1 MAENKLTKWLYIIF
15 SVKWWILGALGGT
28 FLLIGGT
35 WTLVNTPKMRDVV
48 KGFVHF
54 CEEIFPNFT
63 FAQGIVLAVFGL
75 VVIIFA
81 AYEMMQHYIS
91 VAYPRGKRSYYRTKV
106 LQKGP
111 KIVVIGGGSG
121 HEPMFAFFRTG
132 DDFVGIKGI
141 YMESDCCGKCRR

>member
-1 MAENKLTKWLYIIF
+1 MPATRSMSITASLKELNELAENKLTKWLYILF

-28 FLLIGGT
+28 FLLIGGA

-75 VVIIFA
+75 AVIFL
-81 AYEMMQHYIS
+81 
-91 VAYPRGKRSYYRTKV
+91 RRTK
-106 LQKGP
+106 
-111 KIVVIGGGSG
+111 
-121 HEPMFAFFRTG
+121 
-132 DDFVGIKGI
+132 
-141 YMESDCCGKCRR
+141 